1 MKKMYKKPEM
11 ETAELKPMAIV
22 CASITQGQ
30 NTSEYTGEGPMI
42 TD

>member
-22 CASITQGQ
+22 CASITFSGQ
-30 NTSEYTGEGPMI
+30 NTGSDTENPMI